1 MQFSVRYIVL
11 FSAAICVTCAILV
24 SSSAV
29 TLYDMQQANLAEFKQ
44 KNVLEAAGF
53 IEPGAIVEVA
63 EIEKL
68 MGRVRPRLINT
79 KTGEILEDAD
89 DDAAAFDQQKAKRD
103 PATSYLAEKNSAR
116 VKRVPNRAQIFE
128 VLADDGSV
136 EMLVLPIEGY
146 GLWSTLLGFIA
157 LDAADLTTVRGLTY
171 YDHKETPG
179 LGGEVDNPRW
189 KRLWPG
195 RRVFG
200 NDGNVAV
207 RVIKGPAG
215 PVADDP
221 HRVDGLSGATITAR
235 GVTNMLMYWLGP
247 EGFGPFLEKYATR
260 IGAKEA
266 A

>member
-11 FSAAICVTCAILV
+11 FSAAICVACAILV

-29 TLYDMQQANLAEFKQ
+29 SLYDMQQSNFAEFKQ

-53 IEPGAIVEVA
+53 IKPGEVVDPA
-63 EIEKL
+63 KIEQ
-68 MGRVRPRLINT
+68 MMSRVRPCLIDT
-79 KTGEILEDAD
+79 KTGEIIGGD
-89 DDAAAFDQQKAKRD
+89 DGHAAAFDQQKAKRD
-103 PATSYLAEKNSAR
+103 PTTSFPVDKNAAR

-128 VLADDGSV
+128 VLAEDGSV
-136 EMLVLPIEGY
+136 EMVVLPVEGY

-157 LDAADLTTVRGLTY
+157 LDAADLTTVRGLTF

-189 KRLWPG
+189 KSLWPG

-200 NDGNVAV
+200 DDGSVAIE
-207 RVIKGPAG
+207 VIKGPAG

-221 HRVDGLSGATITAR
+221 YRVDGLAGATITAR
-235 GVTNMLMYWLGP
+235 GVSNMLLFWLGQ